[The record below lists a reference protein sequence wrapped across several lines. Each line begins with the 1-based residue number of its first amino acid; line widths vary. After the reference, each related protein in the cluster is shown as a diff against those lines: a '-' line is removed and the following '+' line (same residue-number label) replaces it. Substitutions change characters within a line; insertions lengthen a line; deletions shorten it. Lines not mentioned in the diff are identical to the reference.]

1 MVSYIFGVRSISP
14 SSLLL
19 LVQAERCFALK
30 KSRAREK
37 SMCNMMQYLTDV
49 AR

>member
-1 MVSYIFGVRSISP
+1 MVSYIFGIRSISS

-19 LVQAERCFALK
+19 LVQAQRYFALK

-37 SMCNMMQYLTDV
+37 FNV
-49 AR
+49 